1 MPARLSDAQGGT
13 RLEQLRALAFVLAA
27 EIDNCVSA
35 AAMPALAKQYRE
47 TIREIDELEGAQD
60 HGDEIGEML
69 AQREAHGKPGAVR
82 ADRTGLSRQ

>member
-1 MPARLSDAQGGT
+1 MYPGGMD
-13 RLEQLRALAFVLAA
+13 FWKN
-27 EIDNCVSA
+27 NCVSA

-82 ADRTGLSRQ
+82 ADRTDRKSVV